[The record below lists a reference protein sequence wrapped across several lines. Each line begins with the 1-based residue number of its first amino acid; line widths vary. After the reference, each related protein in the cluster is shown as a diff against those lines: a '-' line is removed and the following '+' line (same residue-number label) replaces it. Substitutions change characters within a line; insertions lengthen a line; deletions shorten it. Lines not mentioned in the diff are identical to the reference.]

1 MIFEIKKVFLSLDG
15 DKIKKILLNPEFW
28 ENVVRDTQVTKKISV
43 SSKGSDALHQE
54 MILEIEIDSLGLIK
68 RDIETIQDIIFDF
81 KEPYESKEGV
91 KIHDIDIKVD
101 NSNQLRK
108 FQGAIKIEEKPGKAR
123 LTFKL
128 DDIGLKDLLIE
139 IMGYTLTNR
148 RLKRGLK
155 KIIDKTFEYSETG
168 NLEKYYI

>member
-1 MIFEIKKVFLSLDG
+1 MIFEIKKVFLLDSE
-15 DKIKKILLNPEFW
+15 KIKKILLNPEFW
-28 ENVVRDTQVTKKISV
+28 ENVVSDTQVTKKISV
-43 SSKGSDALHQE
+43 SRKGPNALHQE

-68 RDIETIQDIIFDF
+68 RDLETIQDIIFDF
-81 KEPYESKEGV
+81 KEPYENKEGV
-91 KIHDIDIKVD
+91 QIQDIDIHVE

-108 FQGAIKIEEKPGKAR
+108 FISDIKIEEKPGKAR

-128 DDIGLKDLLIE
+128 NDIGLKDLLVE

-155 KIIDKTFEYSETG
+155 KIIDKTFEYSQAG
-168 NLEKYYI
+168 KLEKYYI